1 MTTSAADALATV
13 RAAGGD
19 VRIVGPERLKVTA
32 PVPLPNDLVDRLRTV
47 KLELLALLSGPSPSA
62 AEIWDDPEADRA
74 AIAERDGGAPRVWAE
89 ALARLD
95 PACPPCD
102 IPPTRWL
109 RFIDDC
115 GRFLDDGWAA
125 RAGALGWGPLD
136 LFGCNRDK
144 PFARISQA
152 GLLWLLE
159 GRKLLAL
166 TRDTATITTHSGG
179 SLTFYR
185 RQLEAGGVL
194 AWEMG
199 SAELSDG

>member
-1 MTTSAADALATV
+1 MTPLAADALATV

-47 KLELLALLSGPSPSA
+47 KLELLALLSGPSSSA
-62 AEIWDDPEADRA
+62 AEMWDDAGEERA
-74 AIAERDGGAPRVWAE
+74 AIAEYDGGAPRVWAE
-89 ALARLD
+89 SLARLD

-102 IPPTRWL
+102 VPPMRWL

-125 RAGALGWGPLD
+125 RAEALGWGPFD

-152 GLLWLLE
+152 GLLWLLA

-166 TRDTATITTHSGG
+166 TRDTAAITTHSGG

-194 AWEMG
+194 AWELG
-199 SAELSDG
+199 SAE

>member
-1 MTTSAADALATV
+1 MTALAADALAIV

-19 VRIVGPERLKVTA
+19 VRMVGPERLKVIA
-32 PVPLPNDLVDRLRTV
+32 PVPLPDDLVDRLRTV
-47 KLELLALLSGPSPSA
+47 KPELLALLSGPNAPA
-62 AEIWDDPEADRA
+62 IEIWDEAEQERA
-74 AIAERDGGAPRVWAE
+74 AIAEYDGGAPRVWAE

-95 PACPPCD
+95 PAHPPCD
-102 IPPTRWL
+102 ISPMRWL

-125 RAGALGWGPLD
+125 RAEALGWGSLE
-136 LFGCNRDK
+136 LFGCNRDE

-166 TRDTATITTHSGG
+166 TAETAAIATHSGG
-179 SLTFYR
+179 KLTYYR
-185 RQLEAGGVL
+185 RLLEAGGVL
-194 AWEMG
+194 AWELG
-199 SAELSDG
+199 GRT

>member
-1 MTTSAADALATV
+1 MSNAARVLLELFQQSPKRGVTDVTSVTSLLVAPESPIVTPVTPVTSQKQQSRFEGAASATSALW
-13 RAAGGD
+13 GG
-19 VRIVGPERLKVTA
+19 
-32 PVPLPNDLVDRLRTV
+32 
-47 KLELLALLSGPSPSA
+47 
-62 AEIWDDPEADRA
+62 AEEERA
-74 AIAERDGGAPRVWAE
+74 AIAEHNGGAPRVWAE

-102 IPPTRWL
+102 IPPMRWL

-115 GRFLDDGWAA
+115 GRFLDEGWAA
-125 RAGALGWGPLD
+125 RAEALGWGPLD

-166 TRDTATITTHSGG
+166 TRDTAAIAAHSGG
-179 SLTFYR
+179 KLTYYR
-185 RQLEAGGVL
+185 RLLEAGGVL
-194 AWEMG
+194 AWELG
-199 SAELSDG
+199 SAEQSGG